1 MCATKK
7 GLNDSNNYCNEGAC
21 ATIVFIELQQRAP
34 CADHAHVSHRRR
46 LLERKLVFWE
56 PVVPAAPSRGT
67 TSHVSPR
74 QHMKENTTYIIHA
87 RLQAQL
93 SVTSCNL
100 TDVWFSC
107 SVNLCC
113 DVVARTCQKR
123 SAYPRV
129 HRVPRAADR
138 SAQSTRTKTV
148 DTVHATLPG

>member
-1 MCATKK
+1 MRNNCFHRTAATRS
-7 GLNDSNNYCNEGAC
+7 LRRSC
-21 ATIVFIELQQRAP
+21 TRALSQTTTREE
-34 CADHAHVSHRRR
+34 ARV
-46 LLERKLVFWE
+46 
-56 PVVPAAPSRGT
+56 RGT
-67 TSHVSPR
+67 SRPSCTKSGDHEPRLSASTHERRHHV
-74 QHMKENTTYIIHA
+74 HNTCQASSTAVRHQ
-87 RLQAQL
+87 LQF
-93 SVTSCNL
+93 

-148 DTVHATLPG
+148 DTVHPTLPGEWPRLQPFQ